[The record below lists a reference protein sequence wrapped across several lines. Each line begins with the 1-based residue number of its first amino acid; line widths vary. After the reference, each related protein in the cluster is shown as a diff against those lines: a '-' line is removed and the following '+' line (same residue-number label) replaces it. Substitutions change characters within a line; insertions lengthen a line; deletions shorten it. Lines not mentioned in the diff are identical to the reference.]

1 MDLQRGEAVLDRL
14 EKEAANVAAVGAL
27 KKDFESLGARL
38 VATVSSVEALDVKL
52 ADANSELLS
61 TAESVRA
68 ALKELQQELDTL
80 SRSIEARVRAQIHDA
95 TTQYEGLVRSEVR
108 SGVQAQ
114 RQAEIG
120 GQVAFVYL
128 VEHHQADTGQLRVA
142 LQTTGEDALGDNLD
156 SGGGADPPLIAG
168 LVADQVAHLPAHQVG
183 HPSPG
188 SAGCQ
193 SPGFQH
199 DDASTL

>member
-108 SGVQAQ
+108 SIADRIDLNQREFKQLVDTLSSASKNNAESVAADIQASQ
-114 RQAEIG
+114 RRYFKI
-120 GQVAFVYL
+120 VL
-128 VEHHQADTGQLRVA
+128 VVLVISV
-142 LQTTGEDALGDNLD
+142 LALG
-156 SGGGADPPLIAG
+156 GLIAA
-168 LVADQVAHLPAHQVG
+168 LN
-183 HPSPG
+183 PG
-188 SAGCQ
+188 V
-193 SPGFQH
+193 
-199 DDASTL
+199 